1 MAGVIDLGQYL
12 RVLLRWSGLIAALT
26 LLGAVAGLLYVLT
39 RTPTYETVSTILVK
53 PAPQNVSIQGQAGT
67 GALDPILSAAT
78 LPNVSVRSLAFL
90 SNGLTA
96 VESGVVQ
103 QLGSDL
109 PAELR
114 EPGVLREYV
123 AVSEVAGRPDVLEVR
138 AAMDDP
144 ELAVRVTNL
153 WTAELS
159 NYFNQLIGRGYFDPE
174 TAEPELQKAQADWQA
189 AQQRFTQFERE
200 SGMAAVAVQVESA
213 GALLSSLAE
222 QRVQVEQNLENAT
235 LLRGT
240 LQGGRGS
247 EASTVPLLLL
257 SIATFTVE
265 NTDIDLSRSLP
276 AVAEVRDPQT
286 GQVMVPDRAVEADR
300 TAPAIIQPILQ
311 NLQSMTPQE
320 QSAFLGQLIAALRQK
335 QTRLARDITAVQG
348 EYADS
353 RAQLQDLNFQREQL
367 QVNRS
372 AERSLYESLRVLNRQ
387 QEVTSRIQSEKV
399 TVVGEAIEAVP
410 SGGGLFLPP
419 ILGGL
424 LGALVGTLAAFLL
437 EFTRNSRSATR
448 TAPLTGARSR

>member
-26 LLGAVAGLLYVLT
+26 LLGAVAGLLFVLT
-39 RTPTYETVSTILVK
+39 RTPTYESVSTILVK
-53 PAPQNVSIQGQAGT
+53 PAPQNVSIEGQAGT
-67 GALDPILSAAT
+67 GELDPILSAAT

-96 VESGVVQ
+96 VESRVVQ
-103 QLGSDL
+103 QLGNDL
-109 PAELR
+109 PAQLR
-114 EPGVLREYV
+114 EPGVLREHV
-123 AVSEVAGRPDVLEVR
+123 AVTEVAGRPDVLEVR
-138 AAMDDP
+138 AAMADP
-144 ELAVRVTNL
+144 GLAVRVTNL

-159 NYFNQLIGRGYFDPE
+159 SYFNQLIGRGYFDPE
-174 TAEPELQKAQADWQA
+174 TAEPELQKARADWQA
-189 AQQRFTQFERE
+189 AQQRVTQFERE
-200 SGMAAVAVQVESA
+200 SGMAAVAVQVEST

-222 QRVQVEQNLENAT
+222 QRVQVEQNLDNAT
-235 LLRGT
+235 LLRST

-247 EASTVPLLLL
+247 QASTVPLLLL

-276 AVAEVRDPQT
+276 SVAEVRDPQT
-286 GQVMVPDRAVEADR
+286 GEVIVPDRAVETDR
-300 TAPAIIQPILQ
+300 TAPANVQPILQ
-311 NLQSMTPQE
+311 NLESMTPQE

-335 QTRLARDITAVQG
+335 QTRLTRDITALQT
-348 EYADS
+348 EYAES
-353 RAQLQDLNFQREQL
+353 RAQLQDLTFQREQL

-424 LGALVGTLAAFLL
+424 LGALIGTLAAFLL
-437 EFTRNSRSATR
+437 EFIRNSRSATR
-448 TAPLTGARSR
+448 TAPLTGARS